1 MVGNSKF
8 DSITQYI
15 FKISTAFIQCFFW
28 FYNVLWMT
36 ISKRTFVETAQCSAG
51 NIWPKYTSIE
61 STGPVKSYLILNLIF
76 SITLAQEICCIKLY
90 TKADTRSQFVAFT
103 VRPFKYIF
111 NLHPVK

>member
-36 ISKRTFVETAQCSAG
+36 ILKRTFVETAQILWRPRKCR
-51 NIWPKYTSIE
+51 KY
-61 STGPVKSYLILNLIF
+61 
-76 SITLAQEICCIKLY
+76 LAQIHIHRKH
-90 TKADTRSQFVAFT
+90 RPSQVLFVFE
-103 VRPFKYIF
+103 PHFQY
-111 NLHPVK
+111 NLGSGNLLH